1 MSKELKKREDR
12 GGNLKEISRELD
24 DMARDFEAKVMMPWF
39 PVSMMPWRRPMMAPR
54 IDLNDHGDHYEV
66 FIEVP
71 GVQKDAVQVHMTKTS
86 LEVSAELEEEKV
98 EGNESIVRERN
109 HEEVYR
115 HLTFPEEVNP
125 DEAEA
130 IVSNGLL
137 TVKVPKMHKV
147 EKKRKIEVK

>member
-109 HEEVYR
+109 HEVYR

>member
-1 MSKELKKREDR
+1 LSKEVKKREDW
-12 GGNLKEISRELD
+12 GWDPSHELD
-24 DMARDFEAKVMMPWF
+24 DMARDLEARMMMPWF
-39 PVSMMPWRRPMMAPR
+39 PVSMMPWRRPMKAPR
-54 IDLNDHGDHYEV
+54 IDINDHGDHYEV
-66 FIEVP
+66 YIEVP

-98 EGNESIVRERN
+98 EGKKTIVRERN
-109 HEEVYR
+109 HEEIYR

-130 IVSNGLL
+130 IASNGLL
-137 TVKVPKMHKV
+137 TVKVPKMHKA